1 MAIRV
6 QLESF
11 FDTHTFADMWNI
23 YVKGLPRVILAIIQ
37 GRMQEFAGHGADGLQ
52 HDWLQGVEQDV
63 IEVSEEEV
71 MERRCGAYVPL
82 DLKPAQARPSATP
95 PGVENENLQRSMRAR
110 IMATMR
116 AETYGAWGK
125 EAMEAFSQLASQ
137 LATHA
142 CRLKSAVTFELYSR
156 LNLHLNWIIGKPAA
170 FDFTVTSSLN
180 LTTLTEAG
188 VTRESA
194 AMAAEVQKHGF
205 NDCKCSELG
214 WVSIPLAQST
224 ISRLESRL
232 AIQLQCSKS
241 KAITTIYQ
249 RLNITLIRANTR
261 ALLSHSGFFRS
272 EGGV

>member
-1 MAIRV
+1 MGTQGTGNIPITVRHIESIIGVVEAHPPEGAFDHYLAYRRDTNELLLFILK
-6 QLESF
+6 QLATEQMDFNMTGYRGWSRMNHL
-11 FDTHTFADMWNI
+11 FDC
-23 YVKGLPRVILAIIQ
+23 
-37 GRMQEFAGHGADGLQ
+37 AGQ
-52 HDWLQGVEQDV
+52 
-63 IEVSEEEV
+63 
-71 MERRCGAYVPL
+71 RCGAYVPL

-125 EAMEAFSQLASQ
+125 EAMQAFSQLVSQ

-170 FDFTVTSSLN
+170 FDFTVTSPLN

-241 KAITTIYQ
+241 KAMHHYHLPTPQ
-249 RLNITLIRANTR
+249 HNTD
-261 ALLSHSGFFRS
+261 
-272 EGGV
+272 